1 MMAKR
6 RGIVAAEQDC
16 MKAPPQ
22 YQKTKGPPHGPLH
35 GFSLVELL
43 TVIAIIGIVAGM
55 LLTVLSRADK
65 RAKRVTCINNLRET
79 GIAFHEF
86 SDDHNGNY
94 PMQVPASEGGSQ
106 DYLEAAAAINGN
118 FYFAYRFFQTLSN
131 VLIAPKMLVCPN
143 DNRVSATN
151 FTLLR
156 NANISYFSTAFAH
169 VGDASAILAGDR
181 NLTNNQDT
189 EQSRLLFTPVHPL
202 QWTSEMHQFRGNIL
216 FADDHVEEW
225 NNQRPGTF
233 NAVMIFPPIIKT
245 FNFNNGSP
253 GGSPTGGSPPGNTTP
268 PQNST
273 PSTPGNNP
281 TGNNPVSGGATPG
294 NNMSPA
300 PGNSPPGNISLP
312 KLPTGSPLILTPP
325 PAAHPDVSNAVS
337 QFTSNGTVAELVPPQ
352 ITNPTPPTVTPD
364 TNVTVT
370 LAPKKFPPPAEGFPW
385 WLWLLLLLLILLVL
399 FFIGRMLTRRPK
411 DQRRR

>member
-1 MMAKR
+1 
-6 RGIVAAEQDC
+6 

-22 YQKTKGPPHGPLH
+22 YQKTKGPPRGHLH

-65 RAKRVTCINNLRET
+65 RAKRVTCINSLRET

-131 VLIAPKMLVCPN
+131 VLITPKMLVCPN

-156 NANISYFSTAFAH
+156 NANISYFSTAFAR
-169 VGDASAILAGDR
+169 VGDSSALLAGDR
-181 NLTNNQDT
+181 NLTNNLDT
-189 EQSRLLFTPVHPL
+189 QQSRLLFTPESPL
-202 QWTSEMHQFRGNIL
+202 KWTSEMHQFRGNVL

-225 NNQRPGTF
+225 NNLKPGTF
-233 NAVMIFPPIIKT
+233 KTVMIFPPIIKT
-245 FNFNNGSP
+245 FNFNNGP
-253 GGSPTGGSPPGNTTP
+253 PNNSPPGNPSSP
-268 PQNST
+268 PTSN
-273 PSTPGNNP
+273 PSTPDNNNPNGNNP
-281 TGNNPVSGGATPG
+281 GNGTPGGATPG
-294 NNMSPA
+294 NTMSAAPGSSPAGNMSM
-300 PGNSPPGNISLP
+300 P
-312 KLPTGSPLILTPP
+312 KMPTGSPLILTPP
-325 PAAHPDVSNAVS
+325 PATHPDVSNAVS
-337 QFTSNGTVAELVPPQ
+337 QFTSNGTVAEFVPPQ
-352 ITNPTPPTVTPD
+352 ITNATPPTVTAD
-364 TNVTVT
+364 SNITVT
-370 LAPKKFPPPAEGFPW
+370 LAPKKIPPSAEGFSW

-411 DQRRR
+411 NQRRR